1 MVTADDTELLLT
13 QSRVDRES
21 GRGVDERTLGIIF
34 VSGWSIEA
42 IETCMASVCLLLG
55 VQLVLKMSANEVL
68 IFSTAE
74 AEMGT
79 DAVLSKGLDVI
90 TPVLASVFS
99 AEAWEDGT
107 VRLVLT
113 TVTRSGGVDSEPDSV
128 LDAKDEAVPTAEIA
142 VGEPVASKR
151 EVMFVMVQGPNAGAG
166 EAVDDHM
173 SSGCSRADVLV
184 SVARVPSM
192 VLPLSFRL
200 GVVVRTELVSMVVMV
215 VMVLGVGAV
224 VTSMVVTVAGDEVCD
239 SCPRLEATSL
249 VTTLVMA
256 TSILDPIE
264 GNVTDGE
271 EVVFPSEALVRL
283 LMAWLS
289 EVRFANMVGS
299 MEVLGN
305 VSVVPGDPP
314 RVRSLPVVCSDLG
327 LADE

>member
-21 GRGVDERTLGIIF
+21 GRGVDGRTLGIIF
-34 VSGWSIEA
+34 ASGWSIEA
-42 IETCMASVCLLLG
+42 TETCMASVCLLLG

-79 DAVLSKGLDVI
+79 DAVLSKGLDVL

-99 AEAWEDGT
+99 AEAWEDGM

-113 TVTRSGGVDSEPDSV
+113 TLTRSGGVDSEPDSV
-128 LDAKDEAVPTAEIA
+128 LDAKDEVVPIAEIA

-184 SVARVPSM
+184 SVARVLPM
-192 VLPLSFRL
+192 VLTLSFRS
-200 GVVVRTELVSMVVMV
+200 GMVVRTELVSMVVMV

-224 VTSMVVTVAGDEVCD
+224 VTSMVVTAADEVCD

-256 TSILDPIE
+256 ASVLDPIE
-264 GNVTDGE
+264 GNETDGE

>member
-21 GRGVDERTLGIIF
+21 GRGVDGRTLGIIF

-68 IFSTAE
+68 IFSTE
-74 AEMGT
+74 VEMGT
-79 DAVLSKGLDVI
+79 DAVLSKGLDVL
-90 TPVLASVFS
+90 TLVLASVFS
-99 AEAWEDGT
+99 AEAWEDGM

-113 TVTRSGGVDSEPDSV
+113 TVTRSGVVDSEPDSV
-128 LDAKDEAVPTAEIA
+128 LDAKDEVVPIAEIA

-166 EAVDDHM
+166 EAVDDHV
-173 SSGCSRADVLV
+173 SGCSRADVLV
-184 SVARVPSM
+184 SVARVLSM
-192 VLPLSFRL
+192 VLTLSFGL
-200 GVVVRTELVSMVVMV
+200 GMVVRTELVSMVVMV

-224 VTSMVVTVAGDEVCD
+224 VTSMVVTAAGDEVCD

-256 TSILDPIE
+256 TSVLDPIE
-264 GNVTDGE
+264 GNMTDGE
-271 EVVFPSEALVRL
+271 EAVFPSEALVRL
-283 LMAWLS
+283 VMAWLS

-305 VSVVPGDPP
+305 MSVVPGDPP

>member
-21 GRGVDERTLGIIF
+21 GRGVDGRTLGVIF

-68 IFSTAE
+68 IFSTTE
-74 AEMGT
+74 VEMGT
-79 DAVLSKGLDVI
+79 DAVLSKGLNVL
-90 TPVLASVFS
+90 TLVLASVFS
-99 AEAWEDGT
+99 AEAWEDGM

-128 LDAKDEAVPTAEIA
+128 LDAKDEVVPIAEIA
-142 VGEPVASKR
+142 VGEPVGSKL

-166 EAVDDHM
+166 EAVDDHV
-173 SSGCSRADVLV
+173 SGCSRADVLV
-184 SVARVPSM
+184 SVARVLSM
-192 VLPLSFRL
+192 VLTLSFGL
-200 GVVVRTELVSMVVMV
+200 GMVVRTELVSMVVMV

-224 VTSMVVTVAGDEVCD
+224 VTSMVLTAAGDEVCD
-239 SCPRLEATSL
+239 SCPRLEAISL
-249 VTTLVMA
+249 ATTLVMA
-256 TSILDPIE
+256 TSVLDPIE

-283 LMAWLS
+283 VMAWLS
-289 EVRFANMVGS
+289 EVRVANMVGS

-314 RVRSLPVVCSDLG
+314 RVRSLPVVCSDLR

>member
-21 GRGVDERTLGIIF
+21 GRGVDGRTLGIIF

-68 IFSTAE
+68 IFSTE
-74 AEMGT
+74 VEMGT
-79 DAVLSKGLDVI
+79 DAVLSKGLDVL
-90 TPVLASVFS
+90 TLVLASVFS
-99 AEAWEDGT
+99 AEAWEDGM

-128 LDAKDEAVPTAEIA
+128 LDAKDEVVPIAEIA

-166 EAVDDHM
+166 EAVDDHV
-173 SSGCSRADVLV
+173 SGCSRADVLV
-184 SVARVPSM
+184 SVARVLSM
-192 VLPLSFRL
+192 VLTLSFGL
-200 GVVVRTELVSMVVMV
+200 GMVVRTELVSMVVMV

-224 VTSMVVTVAGDEVCD
+224 VTSMVVTAAGDEVCD

-249 VTTLVMA
+249 VATLVMA
-256 TSILDPIE
+256 TSVLDPIE
-264 GNVTDGE
+264 GNMTDGE
-271 EVVFPSEALVRL
+271 EAVFPSEALVRL
-283 LMAWLS
+283 VMAWLS